1 VISESAI
8 SVQNRHGDLIH
19 TTVTMPAS
27 DASQHPLLVILHGHK
42 GFRNYGFLPW
52 ISQGASAG
60 GMIALRMCFSLN
72 GMDNTAWL
80 VQKPDDFA
88 RNTLSREVD
97 DVHDLLAQIRSHDEF
112 AALRQ
117 RWNGRLAIAGH
128 SRGGGIAQVA
138 AGELMLNRDAVAARL
153 RVVGLNSVG
162 MWTRWTARQAE
173 AWRRAGYVDVNN
185 QRTGQTVRINASFVD
200 DLEANA
206 KRLSLTQA
214 VERLDGRMLFIHA
227 AQDLTVPLA
236 EIRDLAVHAPGGQN
250 LTVIENTTHTFGM
263 THPVERITPGFL
275 EAFTQMMNWVQP
287 E

>member
-1 VISESAI
+1 MIAESVV
-8 SVQNRHGDLIH
+8 SVQNRHGDLLH
-19 TTVTMPAS
+19 TTVTMPAYG
-27 DASQHPLLVILHGHK
+27 DTQHSLLVILHGHK

-52 ISQGASAG
+52 IAQGASAG
-60 GMIALRMCFSLN
+60 GMIAIRMCFSLN
-72 GMDNTAWL
+72 GMDNTAWM

-97 DVHDLLAQIRSHDEF
+97 DVHDLLKQIRNHDDF

-117 RWNGRLAIAGH
+117 LWNGRLAIAGH

-138 AGELMLNRDAVAARL
+138 AGELVDQRDAAAADL
-153 RVVGLNSVG
+153 RVVALNSVG
-162 MWTRWTARQAE
+162 TWTRWTERQAA

-200 DLEANA
+200 DLEANHG
-206 KRLSLTQA
+206 RLSLAKA
-214 VERLDGRMLFIHA
+214 VERLDERILFVHA

-236 EIRDLAVHAPGGQN
+236 EVRDLALQAPSGVN
-250 LTVIENTTHTFGM
+250 LAVIENTTHTFGM

-275 EAFTQMMNWVQP
+275 EAFTQMMNWVRP
-287 E
+287 